1 MTVDINKKL
10 ISFSSVIFCLLP
22 LCLLTGPFLPDL
34 IISIMGIIFLLQ
46 LIDKKNI
53 VYINSFFFKF
63 FFAFYIFL
71 VISSLFSS
79 EIFFSMRSSL
89 SYIRFPVF
97 VLAVWFLLDNNK
109 YLLKYFTISL
119 FIPILLSI
127 IDGYY
132 QYFVG
137 ENIFG
142 FVADQKSR
150 LTLLYDDKMILGSY
164 IARLFPLLVGL
175 IILKFYSLKSYIAIL
190 LLFIISDVL
199 IYMSGERTALGLMTV
214 TTILFIFISS
224 KFSFLRILA
233 LLLSILI
240 ILFLSISNE
249 EIRKR
254 NIDYTITQLGLD
266 VEDKKIV
273 LFSPSHESMIYTSL
287 NILKEN
293 ILIGSGPNS
302 YRKLCDTPG
311 LSHNDLSC
319 STHPHNS
326 YIQVAAETG
335 IVGLGFIFFLFIF
348 LVSKLINLFVVK
360 LRNNTNPSHDYMLCI
375 FISFTLTLWPLTP
388 SLNFFNNWINIIY
401 FLPVGFYLYQI
412 NKVNEN

>member
-1 MTVDINKKL
+1 MTENINKKL
-10 ISFSSVIFCLLP
+10 IFFSSTIFCLIP

-34 IISIMGIIFLLQ
+34 IISIMGIIFLFQ

-53 VYINSFFFKF
+53 IYINSYFFKF
-63 FFAFYIFL
+63 FFTFYIFL

-79 EIFFSMRSSL
+79 EIFFSMKSSL

-109 YLLKYFTISL
+109 YLLKYFTVSL
-119 FIPILLSI
+119 FISIILSI

-137 ENIFG
+137 QNIFG
-142 FVADQKSR
+142 FVAEQKSR
-150 LTLLYDDKMILGSY
+150 LTLLYDDKMILGSF

-175 IILKFYSLKSYIAIL
+175 IILKFNSLKSYIVIL

-199 IYMSGERTALGLMTV
+199 IYISGERTALGLMTV

-240 ILFLSISNE
+240 IIFLSFSNE

-254 NIDYTITQLGLD
+254 NVDYTITQLGLD

-302 YRKLCDTPG
+302 YRKFCDTPG
-311 LSHNDLSC
+311 FSHNDLSC
-319 STHPHNS
+319 STHPHNN
-326 YIQVAAETG
+326 YIQLAAETG
-335 IVGLGFIFFLFIF
+335 IVGLGFILFLFIF
-348 LVSKLINLFVVK
+348 LVSKLINLFIIK
-360 LRNNTNPSHDYMLCI
+360 LKNNTNPSHDYMLCI
-375 FISFTLTLWPLTP
+375 LITFTLTLWPLTP
-388 SLNFFNNWINIIY
+388 SLNFFNNWINVIY
-401 FLPVGFYLYQI
+401 FLPVGFYLYHI
-412 NKVNEN
+412 NKVDKN